1 MTRPTWDRG
10 TRPPDNLPDDL
21 TALTDTLHVAGV
33 AWEEADSA
41 LEAAEH
47 EVQYEAGAYI
57 QEEVET
63 LPGQT
68 IRTDGRN
75 WTRVWPPESGHIGI
89 DPARDGASW
98 SPWRTPIYRDP
109 RQQAEAEE
117 HIENLMSGALDRLD
131 ESLPLETDT
140 DDHFQPPL
148 RGRVMRRLR
157 GGRIMER
164 IEADPEP
171 EIDPRIKKIRVIR

>member
-1 MTRPTWDRG
+1 MAREHWDRG

-21 TALTDTLHVAGV
+21 TALTDALQAAGV

-47 EVQYEAGAYI
+47 EVQYEAGRY
-57 QEEVET
+57 EVET
-63 LPGQT
+63 LPGNVV
-68 IRTDGRN
+68 RVDADGRN
-75 WTRVWPPESGHIGI
+75 WTRVWPPERGHVGI
-89 DPARDGASW
+89 DLGRDGIGW

-140 DDHFQPPL
+140 DDHFQSPL

-171 EIDPRIKKIRVIR
+171 EIDPRIKKIRIIR